1 MPTPFTPAA
10 TPDVQLDCYRAM
22 PPVRFAQV
30 TDLIDLSRDLSA
42 KAHARAVRRSGFPSC
57 NCDEGRPCRE
67 HRAAHRLLSI
77 VESRGGR

>member
-10 TPDVQLDCYRAM
+10 PDAQLEAFRSM
-22 PPVRFAQV
+22 PPARFAQV

-67 HRAAHRLLSI
+67 HRAALRLVSI